1 MTEIWSYCLN
11 YVYIYLHLGRLVEG
25 DVIKVDCLFLDL
37 LFAVIYCSIL
47 VDELYVEKQLL
58 WCFKLFLL
66 AFFMSLANPSHFYCW
81 IQLWLQL
88 DEQARTFEPFFSPF
102 GHVFRMFLKAYSLL
116 AVDPVL
122 SIYVSINILFQ
133 I

>member
-11 YVYIYLHLGRLVEG
+11 YVYIYLLLGRLVEG

-58 WCFKLFLL
+58 
-66 AFFMSLANPSHFYCW
+66 
-81 IQLWLQL
+81 
-88 DEQARTFEPFFSPF
+88 
-102 GHVFRMFLKAYSLL
+102 
-116 AVDPVL
+116 
-122 SIYVSINILFQ
+122 
-133 I
+133 